1 MAQKARLSAVVVD
14 DHPAVRA
21 GVAQW
26 LATGVPPIEVVASD
40 DDVRV
45 AWTGDGGTADVIVLD
60 LHLGGPTPAM
70 GELRRLTEA
79 GRQVVVYSMRADSA
93 IALRCLELGALS
105 YLTKAE
111 GAEHLIEAAVAAA
124 SGRAYTP
131 PALAGALAGD

>member
-1 MAQKARLSAVVVD
+1 MAQEARLSAVVVD

-26 LATGVPPIEVVASD
+26 LVTGVPPIEVVASGG
-40 DDVRV
+40 DVRV
-45 AWTGDGGTADVIVLD
+45 AWTGDGATADVIVLD

-93 IALRCLELGALS
+93 IALHCLELGALS

-111 GAEHLIEAAVAAA
+111 GAEHLIEAAVAAP
-124 SGRAYTP
+124 RAVRTRRRP
-131 PALAGALAGD
+131 LAGALAA